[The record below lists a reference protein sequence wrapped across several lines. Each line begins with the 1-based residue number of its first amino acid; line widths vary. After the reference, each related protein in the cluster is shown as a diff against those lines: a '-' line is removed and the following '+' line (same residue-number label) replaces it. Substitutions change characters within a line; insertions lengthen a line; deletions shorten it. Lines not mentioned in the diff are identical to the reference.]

1 MPTVDWERIRAEY
14 IAGGASIRNLAD
26 KYGISKDAV
35 GRRAKAEKWKET
47 RDKTAT
53 KERQRTYERIVAQKA
68 DEAANN
74 AGIAARIRSKLLLR
88 LESEID
94 ALPGSIGTESAKDII
109 KPEKGGG
116 KREVIS
122 KRWRLRD
129 LTAAY
134 KDLTADMDL
143 ADVDIED
150 IDATREEVYGDEDT

>member
-1 MPTVDWERIRAEY
+1 M
-14 IAGGASIRNLAD
+14 
-26 KYGISKDAV
+26 
-35 GRRAKAEKWKET
+35 
-47 RDKTAT
+47 
-53 KERQRTYERIVAQKA
+53 RQRTNERIVAQKA

-74 AGIAARIRSKLLLR
+74 AVIAARIRSKLLLR

-109 KPEKGGG
+109 KSEKGGG
-116 KREVIS
+116 RREVMS

-134 KDLTADMDL
+134 NDLTADMDL
-143 ADVDIED
+143 ADVDTED

>member
-53 KERQRTYERIVAQKA
+53 KVRQRTNERIVAQKA

-74 AGIAARIRSKLLLR
+74 AVIAARIRSSERRAQRTSSSLR
-88 LESEID
+88 RVVED
-94 ALPGSIGTESAKDII
+94 ARSCRST
-109 KPEKGGG
+109 GGFA
-116 KREVIS
+116 I
-122 KRWRLRD
+122 
-129 LTAAY
+129 
-134 KDLTADMDL
+134 
-143 ADVDIED
+143 
-150 IDATREEVYGDEDT
+150 

>member
-1 MPTVDWERIRAEY
+1 VSTVDWERIRAEY

-53 KERQRTYERIVAQKA
+53 KVRQRTNERIVAQKA

-74 AGIAARIRSKLLLR
+74 AVIAARIRSKLLLR

-94 ALPGSIGTESAKDII
+94 TLPGSIGTESAEDIV
-109 KPEKGGG
+109 KSGKGGG
-116 KREVIS
+116 RREVTS

-143 ADVDIED
+143 ADVDTED